1 MITLPAI
8 APADVSC
15 GEEAQRRLDCKTKP
29 TGSLGEL
36 ERLVVRVAAAT
47 GTPDLEPLPAALV
60 VAAADH
66 GYAAE
71 NVSAYP
77 AEVTGQMLANIAAG
91 GAAVNVLA
99 RQAGAELVVID
110 AGARVSSEW
119 PGIRPLR
126 LGAGTSNATGGPAMS
141 SEQAERGVAAGME
154 VAEELAAAGF
164 GLIALGELGI
174 GNTTAASALASALLP
189 ADPEAVCGRGTGI
202 DDAGLAR
209 KVDVVRRALD
219 ANAGRVET
227 PFGAL
232 AAVGGFELA
241 VLAGACLGGAASAR
255 VVLLDGFVTAAA
267 ALVAAR
273 LEPAAVDYMIA
284 AHRAP
289 EPGHDLVLA
298 DLGLRPL
305 FDLGLR
311 LGEGSGAALAIPV
324 VNSALALMAG
334 MATFEQAGVSER

>member
-1 MITLPAI
+1 VITLPDI
-8 APADVSC
+8 AKADRAS
-15 GEEAQRRLDCKTKP
+15 GEEAQRRLDGKTKP
-29 TGSLGEL
+29 IGSLGEL
-36 ERLVVRVAAAT
+36 ERLVVRIAAAKRT
-47 GTPDLEPLPAALV
+47 ADLRPMRAALV
-60 VAAADH
+60 VAVGDH

-77 AEVTGQMLANIAAG
+77 AEVTGQMLANVSAG

-99 RQAGAELVVID
+99 RQVGAELIVVN
-110 AGARVSSEW
+110 AGARESLDW

-126 LGAGTSNATGGPAMS
+126 LGAGTANATKGPAMS
-141 SEQAERGVAAGME
+141 SEQAERGVTAGME
-154 VAEELAAAGF
+154 VAGELAASGL

-174 GNTTAASALASALLP
+174 GNTTAASALAAALLP
-189 ADPEAVCGRGTGI
+189 ADAGLVCGRGTGI

-219 ANAGRVET
+219 ANAGRVQS
-227 PFGAL
+227 PLGAV

-241 VLAGACLGGAASAR
+241 VLAGVCLGAAANAQ
-255 VVLLDGFVTAAA
+255 VILLDGFVTSAA

-273 LEPAAVDYMIA
+273 LDSASVDYMIA

-289 EPGHDLVLA
+289 EPGHDFVLS

-311 LGEGSGAALAIPV
+311 LGEGSGAALVIPV
-324 VNSALALMAG
+324 VNAALALMAE
-334 MATFEQAGVSER
+334 MATFEEAGVSER